1 MWLCAFLRYGRA
13 GATTSSAAVVILG
26 KLKIDGDGVRAERP
40 ANSKQY
46 SAELHSA
53 DIDIDTAPGDD
64 DSSSTPLPFG
74 WDVIVV
80 GEKVPH
86 S

>member
-1 MWLCAFLRYGRA
+1 M
-13 GATTSSAAVVILG
+13 VILG
-26 KLKIDGDGVRAERP
+26 KLKIDSDGVRAERP
-40 ANSKQY
+40 ADSKRY
-46 SAELHSA
+46 SAGLHRA
-53 DIDIDTAPGDD
+53 DIDIDTAQGDD
-64 DSSSTPLPFG
+64 DSTPLPFG

>member
-1 MWLCAFLRYGRA
+1 
-13 GATTSSAAVVILG
+13 VVKLG

-46 SAELHSA
+46 SAGLHSA
-53 DIDIDTAPGDD
+53 DIDIDTAQGDD
-64 DSSSTPLPFG
+64 DSAPLPFG

-86 S
+86 G